1 MNEEV
6 EEEGE
11 AVFEEQS
18 EEEEEKVPEVI
29 AEDGK
34 PYQVMKE
41 GCAHYKRACKKRCE
55 QCQEFFTCRFCHDD
69 KKYLNE
75 PDVKKAH

>member
-55 QCQEFFTCRFCHDD
+55 
-69 KKYLNE
+69 
-75 PDVKKAH
+75 